1 MPFYSS
7 FTEAGKLQNK
17 LRDFLGTKR
26 MSSFGLSKLAG
37 LSPTTTRK
45 IYADPLY
52 LPSPEVL
59 EKLCLSLECT
69 PNDILEIKG
78 RHK

>member
-1 MPFYSS
+1 M
-7 FTEAGKLQNK
+7 LQNK
-17 LRDFLGTKR
+17 LKEFLSSKNMT
-26 MSSFGLSKLAG
+26 SFGLSKLAG

-45 IYADPLY
+45 IYVDPLY

-59 EKLCLSLECT
+59 EKLCLSLDCT

-78 RHK
+78 RLDTNRVVSSGVF